1 MSNIYLARVTHGP
14 MAGTLQTITLE
25 EWVTIVRKNKQLPL
39 EARRYFIIDCIIEN
53 DGVDR
58 MYIEVDRDT
67 YNEWHRENQAMYRN
81 RIAKKQ
87 FLHIS
92 MDAEIE
98 NGDGDILQDFL
109 PSDFSLETHTELI
122 IALEELYATLKDWKP
137 WALDLLKAHIN
148 GDSRACTRKLAQ
160 KYGVTERQMRNYKR
174 QFSQKIKSYE
184 KTFPF

>member
-25 EWVTIVRKNKQLPL
+25 EWVKIVRKNKKFPL

-67 YNEWHRENQAMYRN
+67 YNEWHRENQAVYRN
-81 RIAKKQ
+81 RIAKNQ

-92 MDAEIE
+92 MDAEVE
-98 NGDGDILQDFL
+98 NGDGEILQDFL
-109 PSDFSLETHTELI
+109 PSDFSLETHTESI
-122 IALEELYATLKDWKP
+122 IALEELCAMLEAWRP
-137 WALDLLKAHIN
+137 WALDLLYAYVN
-148 GDSRACTRKLAQ
+148 GESKTCVHKFAQ
-160 KYGVTERQMRNYKR
+160 KYGVSDRHFRRYKQ
-174 QFSQKIKSYE
+174 QFEQKIKSYG
-184 KTFPF
+184 K